1 MCGSFHICSSQ
12 FNFRGNRNLM
22 SRLSSI
28 LLGSAFHFLLFVQ
41 TNKSIEPCEDSK
53 NASPILS
60 DLSRSKIF
68 SEAKDALVS
77 AARDGKEHTVVFGK
91 DAVGNNIMSQVKSTG
106 LKNTSSLESNFPGAF
121 ADMHNHPANTV
132 PSTGD
137 IYNLIRISGR
147 NPLHNSR
154 ITLLANGTTYA
165 VSVYNDQLALAFIKD
180 YPAEQSGEFSPRFPE
195 KLLNEFAELK
205 SYLISVQRMDK
216 TKADEMATASIL
228 DKYQSG
234 VALFRLQDD
243 DTFARVYVTQQR
255 SSNGNVVYQLNICK

>member
-1 MCGSFHICSSQ
+1 
-12 FNFRGNRNLM
+12 M

-28 LLGSAFHFLLFVQ
+28 LSGSALPFLLFVQ
-41 TNKSIEPCEDSK
+41 MNKGTGPCESSK
-53 NASPILS
+53 NASAILS
-60 DLSRSKIF
+60 ELSRSKVF
-68 SEAKDALVS
+68 SEAKEALTS
-77 AARDGKEHTVVFGK
+77 AATDGKEHTIVFGK

-106 LKNTSSLESNFPGAF
+106 QKNASSVERNFPGAF

-154 ITLLANGTTYA
+154 ITLLANGTIYA
-165 VSVYNDQLALAFIKD
+165 VSIYNDQLASAFIKD

-195 KLLNEFAELK
+195 KLFNEFAEFK
-205 SYLISVQRMDK
+205 SYLISVQRIDK
-216 TKADEMATASIL
+216 TKADEMATAHIL

-243 DTFARVYVTQQR
+243 NTFARVYVTQQR
-255 SSNGNVVYQLNICK
+255 SSNGSDVYQLNICQ